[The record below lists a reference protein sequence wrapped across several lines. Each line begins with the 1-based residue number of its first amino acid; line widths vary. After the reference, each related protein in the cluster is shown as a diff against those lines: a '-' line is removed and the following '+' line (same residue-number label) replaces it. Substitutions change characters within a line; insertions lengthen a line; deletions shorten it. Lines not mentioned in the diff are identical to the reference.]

1 MLHFLPVWNAETR
14 YNIIYHIKLNLIE
27 INLLY
32 LTWTQQKKI
41 RLEYKWE
48 RLCVLTRLLFE
59 HDSKLRSWN
68 GQLVIYR
75 YYKISLLSCYHH
87 CLTCTQ
93 AKLTSLTKP
102 QCWFLEVKTTNLFFT
117 VGVVLSTHRQ
127 ICIQSPEIK
136 VILFTCLNK
145 HLLQRKTWISSM
157 LDIAKFS
164 FYLQETKLLHHQS
177 CVCYA
182 KLCMETDSWSWM
194 SLHEY
199 KLKLFT

>member
-1 MLHFLPVWNAETR
+1 M
-14 YNIIYHIKLNLIE
+14 
-27 INLLY
+27 
-32 LTWTQQKKI
+32 
-41 RLEYKWE
+41 
-48 RLCVLTRLLFE
+48 TRLIFE

-93 AKLTSLTKP
+93 AKLISLTKP
-102 QCWFLEVKTTNLFFT
+102 QCCFLEVKTMILFFTT
-117 VGVVLSTHRQ
+117 VGVVPLYTLPNLHSNPWD
-127 ICIQSPEIK
+127 QSHFIYLFKQTSAPE
-136 VILFTCLNK
+136 
-145 HLLQRKTWISSM
+145 KTWISSM
-157 LDIAKFS
+157 LHITKFF